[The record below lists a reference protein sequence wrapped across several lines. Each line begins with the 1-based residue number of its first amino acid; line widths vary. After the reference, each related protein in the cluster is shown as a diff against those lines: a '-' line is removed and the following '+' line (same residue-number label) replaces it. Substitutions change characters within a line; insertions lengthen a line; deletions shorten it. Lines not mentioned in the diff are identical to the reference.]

1 MDLKELENGINPDTH
16 WYYQSKKLP
25 LLRFAKQLA
34 KTGRPLTIIDIGSG
48 SGFFAYEL
56 EKTLGAAIAKVWL
69 VDIGYSEAEMAATR
83 GAKVEKVHDVPM
95 NVTDGLFI
103 MMDVL
108 EHLPDDLAMLQ
119 RVKAAATGDNN
130 HFFITVPAFQS
141 LWSGHDVFLEHYR
154 RYQIPMLRDVLQ
166 KAHFR
171 QINNYYLYG
180 GMFPLVWTVRQ
191 LNNWRK
197 PQEAASNMQPMNRLA
212 NAVLL
217 GLNSLEMKMAS
228 ANKLFGVT
236 CVGQGA
242 V

>member
-1 MDLKELENGINPDTH
+1 MDLKELENGVNPDTH

-25 LLRFAKQLA
+25 LLRFAEQLA
-34 KTGRPLTIIDIGSG
+34 KAGRPLTIIDIGSG

-69 VDIGYSEAEMAATR
+69 VDIGYSEAEMAPTR
-83 GAKVEKVHDVPM
+83 GAKVEMVHDVPM

-119 RVKAAATGDNN
+119 RVKASAVGDNN

-154 RYQIPMLRDVLQ
+154 RYTIPMLSGVLH
-166 KAHFR
+166 KAGFR
-171 QINNYYLYG
+171 RIRNYYLYG
-180 GMFPLVWTVRQ
+180 ALFPLVWTVRR
-191 LNNWRK
+191 LNNLRK
-197 PQEAASNMQPMNRLA
+197 NEAASNMKPSHPLVNK
-212 NAVLL
+212 VLL
-217 GLNSLEMKMAS
+217 GLNSLEMKFS
-228 ANKLFGVT
+228 RANRVAGVT
-236 CVGQGA
+236 CVGEGR